1 MVEAH
6 AHPILWTLRSIV
18 RIERKGDLR
27 PPRLTEPGL
36 VKWNR
41 VRRKLDFVDLIAL
54 LHEDLADAFPYPFD
68 VSRWQDNPLDGLDD
82 DAAKRLIEGALRE
95 DAANPQSF
103 LRQAARALDLPSGG
117 NIAQLPKVQPHQT
130 ALELPGSGGRIAVQ
144 QFFDHGVAI
153 ADRFTFVADSDAE
166 RLCLGLALV
175 EARSNAPQVWS
186 VTDAK
191 ASIQAGARFD
201 HAFGVPNH
209 PAAEAFV
216 RSTAVEARWS

>member
-1 MVEAH
+1 MSTAE
-6 AHPILWTLRSIV
+6 HPLLWTLRSLV

-27 PPRLTEPGL
+27 PARLTEPGL

-68 VSRWQDNPLDGLDD
+68 LSRWEDNPLDDLDN
-82 DAAKRLIEGALRE
+82 EGAQRLVEDALKE

-103 LRQAARALDLPSGG
+103 LRQAARALDLPAGG

-144 QFFDHGVAI
+144 QFFDHGIAI
-153 ADRFTFVADSDAE
+153 SDRFTFVADTDVE

-175 EARSNAPQVWS
+175 EARSNAPQVW
-186 VTDAK
+186 TIAQARTHL
-191 ASIQAGARFD
+191 ASGSRFD
-201 HAFGVPNH
+201 HVFGVPGH
-209 PAAEAFV
+209 APAEALA
-216 RSTAVEARWS
+216 STAELEARWS